1 MLFIQALLIYFI
13 RANPVADTTNIK
25 LIYPDD
31 QAINVS
37 FDFTV
42 DAQICNGLPSKTWNL
57 YKNSDPIL
65 KEDVSIQVDKIHI
78 LYNESFMIK
87 DFQDIGLSY
96 YFPMVCFVRYLEH
109 MIKYTVLYRPNFT
122 IAIDTKDYIKKDKL
136 SINGNVT
143 DWDST
148 NLTFQVMLNDIEITT
163 FNLDKSKSTEA
174 LPFTTSISLRTAK
187 LGQNDIT
194 IIVTDNDGLSLNQT
208 HKIFVRGIEPI
219 FSLQSDD
226 STTYKDNENIN
237 VKLSISKVDVADYLD
252 VYYSIDETNK
262 WTLAKQ
268 IDLNNDIE
276 LPLDVEFSVSSNL
289 PEGDHSI
296 SVKCT
301 DSNGMTSLKNPAKTF
316 SIIKESAS
324 IMSSNAPNPPNV
336 IQSPTQ
342 TAIAK
347 ATVSNK
353 TKQAAATLLA
363 SLFAG
368 LIFLYTVIFFG
379 FSQYKQRCYH
389 SASSAS
395 PPCL

>member
-1 MLFIQALLIYFI
+1 MMFIQALLIFFI
-13 RANPVADTTNIK
+13 RANSVADTNDIK
-25 LIYPDD
+25 LIYPDE
-31 QAINVS
+31 QSRNVS
-37 FDFTV
+37 LDFTV
-42 DAQICNGLPSKTWNL
+42 DAQICNGLSSKTWIL
-57 YKNSDPIL
+57 QKNGRLIHE
-65 KEDVSIQVDKIHI
+65 EDVSIQDGKIHI
-78 LYNESFMIK
+78 QYDHNFPIK
-87 DFQDIGLSY
+87 SIEDLGTSY
-96 YFPMVCFVRYLEH
+96 YSPNVCFVYFNEQT
-109 MIKYTVLYRPNFT
+109 IKYTVLYRPNFT
-122 IAIDTKDYIKKDKL
+122 ITVDTTDYTRNEILK
-136 SINGNVT
+136 INGNAT

-148 NLTFQVMLNDIEITT
+148 YLTFRVMLNGIEYTT
-163 FNLDKSKSTEA
+163 FNLDKSKSTDA
-174 LPFTTSISLRTAK
+174 IPFVASVSLRTAK
-187 LGQNDIT
+187 LGENSIT
-194 IIVTDNDGLSLNQT
+194 LIVTDNDGLSSNQT
-208 HKIFVRGIEPI
+208 QSIYVQGIEPI

-226 STTYKDNENIN
+226 STTYKDNDNIN
-237 VKLSISKVDVADYLD
+237 VKLSISKVDVADYID
-252 VYYSIDETNK
+252 VYYSIDEMNK

-276 LPLDVEFSVSSNL
+276 LPLDVEFSVSSNM

-301 DSNGMTSLKNPAKTF
+301 DSNGMTSLKNSAKVF

-324 IMSSNAPNPPNV
+324 IMSSNAPNPPNF
-336 IQSPTQ
+336 IQNPTQ

-347 ATVSNK
+347 TTVSNK